1 MKGEKHMNNHSF
13 DKLQYNELKNI
24 VKEYCVSNLGKEHI
38 DHLTPSTH
46 KATIKNR
53 LAETTEGRTLLDLSG
68 SVPLQ
73 GIMNISNILDKVEK
87 GSILEPEALTNIQSF
102 ILGCQKMKTYLKDK
116 DFYAPIL
123 YSYSNIIE
131 DLHHVVD
138 EIDSIIKN
146 GKIDDNASKEL
157 KIIRRYITNTEIKIE
172 DRLDRFLK
180 SSDNKTYIQEFFVS
194 KRNGRY
200 TIPIKAAYKNQV
212 PGTIVDTS
220 SKGLTV
226 FIEPMIIS
234 KYTTELL
241 QLKTEESIEEYR
253 LLTYLTGI
261 VYDEIH
267 KLKRNAE
274 VIAQYDMIFAKA
286 KYSKAI
292 DGIEPKIND
301 YGLINIIKGRH
312 PLLSGKVVPLYFE
325 IGKDYRTLI
334 ITGPNAGGKTLVLK
348 TIGLLT
354 LAMQS
359 GFHIP
364 AEKGSEMSVFDKIYV
379 DIGDDQSIENALST
393 FSSHVKNIA
402 EILKNANKATLLLFD
417 EIGSGTEPN
426 EGAALAIAILE
437 AAYHKGAL
445 TVATTHYAEIKNY
458 ANLHPDFTN
467 AAMRFNKETLEP
479 LYQLVI
485 GTSGES
491 NALWISKRMGIDQS
505 ILDNAKNYMTTSKN
519 YNLKYV
525 NSNNI
530 RINKE
535 AQSKLK
541 EDNLQYDFQ
550 KGDQVILTEYN
561 DYGIVYEGKD
571 EHNNVKV
578 LYKNEFIDVNVKR
591 LKLSIEAKY
600 LYPKDYDFDILFK
613 SYKERKLEKDIL
625 RGSKKA
631 LKAIRK
637 QEKAERYK
645 DNI

>member
-1 MKGEKHMNNHSF
+1 MNNHSF
-13 DKLQYNELKNI
+13 DKLQYNELKSI
-24 VKEYCVSNLGKEHI
+24 VKEYCVSNLGKELI
-38 DHLTPSTH
+38 DTLSPSTN
-46 KATIKNR
+46 KSTIKNR
-53 LAETTEGRTLLDLSG
+53 LAETTEGRTLLDLNG

-73 GIMNISNILDKVEK
+73 GIMKISTILDKVEK
-87 GSILEPEALTNIQSF
+87 GSILEPESLTNIQSF
-102 ILGCQKMKTYLKDK
+102 ILGCLKIKTYLKDK
-116 DFYAPIL
+116 DFYAPTL
-123 YSYSNIIE
+123 YSYSHIIE

-138 EIDSIIKN
+138 EVDSIIKN
-146 GKIDDNASKEL
+146 NRVDDSASKEL
-157 KIIRRYITNTEIKIE
+157 KKVRRCIVNTEIKIE
-172 DRLDRFLK
+172 DRLEKFLK
-180 SSDNKTYIQEFFVS
+180 SNENKTYIQEFFVS

-226 FIEPMIIS
+226 FIEPMVIS

-261 VYDEIH
+261 VYDH
-267 KLKRNAE
+267 LHMLRKNVE

-286 KYSKAI
+286 RYSKSI

-301 YGLINIIKGRH
+301 YGVINLIKGRH
-312 PLLSGKVVPLYFE
+312 PLLSGKFVPLDIK
-325 IGKDYRTLI
+325 IGKDYRTLV

-364 AEKGSEMSVFDKIYV
+364 VDKESEMSIFDKIYV

-402 EILKNANKATLLLFD
+402 EILQNTNNATLLLFD

-458 ANLHPDFTN
+458 GNLHPDFKN
-467 AAMRFNKETLEP
+467 AAMKFNKETLEP
-479 LYQLVI
+479 LYQLII
-485 GTSGES
+485 GKSGES
-491 NALWISKRMGIDQS
+491 NALWISKKMGIDES
-505 ILDNAKNYMTTSKN
+505 IIDNAKKYMCMSKC
-519 YNLKYV
+519 YNLKCI
-525 NSNNI
+525 NSNFI

-535 AQSKLK
+535 ASPKVAK
-541 EDNLQYDFQ
+541 EEDNFDYNFQ
-550 KGDQVILTEYN
+550 KGDQVILIDYN

-571 EHNNVKV
+571 NYNNIKV
-578 LYKNEFIDVNVKR
+578 FYKNEFIDVNAKR
-591 LKLSIEAKY
+591 LRLSIEAKY
-600 LYPKDYDFDILFK
+600 LYPKDYDYDILFK
-613 SYKERKLEKDIL
+613 SFKERKLEKDII

-631 LKAIRK
+631 LKAIRIN
-637 QEKAERYK
+637 EKK
-645 DNI
+645 KK

>member
-1 MKGEKHMNNHSF
+1 MNTHSF
-13 DKLQYNELKNI
+13 NKLQYNELKSI
-24 VKEYCVSNLGKEHI
+24 VKEYCVSSLGKELI
-38 DHLTPSTH
+38 DRLTPSTH

-53 LAETTEGRTLLDLSG
+53 LAETTEGRILLDLNG
-68 SVPLQ
+68 SIPLQ
-73 GIMNISNILDKVEK
+73 GMMNIGQILDRVEK
-87 GSILEPEALTNIQSF
+87 GVVLEPESLSDVERF
-102 ILGCQKMKTYLKDK
+102 ISGCQKIKIYFKDK
-116 DFYAPIL
+116 TFYAPIL
-123 YSYSNIIE
+123 SSYSNIIE
-131 DLHHVVD
+131 DLNDLID
-138 EIDSIIKN
+138 EIGSIIKN
-146 GKIDDNASKEL
+146 NRVDDNASKEL
-157 KIIRRYITNTEIKIE
+157 KKIRRYILNTEEKIE
-172 DRLDRFLK
+172 DRLNRFLR
-180 SSDNKTYIQEFFVS
+180 SSENKTYIQEFFVS
-194 KRNGRY
+194 KRDGRY

-226 FIEPMIIS
+226 FIEPIVIS

-253 LLTYLTGI
+253 LLSYLTDK
-261 VYDEIH
+261 VYHELP
-267 KLKRNAE
+267 KLRKNVE

-301 YGLINIIKGRH
+301 YGWINIVKGRH
-312 PLLSGKVVPLYFE
+312 PLLFGKVVPLDFQ
-325 IGKDYRTLI
+325 IGKDYRTVV

-364 AEKGSEMSVFDKIYV
+364 ADKETEMSVFEKVYV

-402 EILKNANKATLLLFD
+402 EIIKNTNKATLLLFD

-437 AAYHKGAL
+437 SVYHKGAI

-458 ANLHPDFTN
+458 AHLHPDFKN
-467 AAMRFNKETLEP
+467 AAMKFNKDTLEP

-485 GTSGES
+485 GQSGES
-491 NALWISKRMGIDQS
+491 NALWISKKMGIEKT
-505 ILDNAKNYMTTSKN
+505 ILDNAKNYMGPSKN
-519 YNLKYV
+519 YNLEYV
-525 NSNNI
+525 DRNRI

-535 AQSKLK
+535 SLSLK
-541 EDNLQYDFQ
+541 EESKEYEFQ

-561 DYGIVYEGKD
+561 DYGIVYQGKD

-578 LYKNEFIDVNVKR
+578 FYKNTFIDVPVKR
-591 LKLSIEAKY
+591 LKLNVEAKY
-600 LYPKDYDFDILFK
+600 LYPEDYNFDVIFK
-613 SYKERKLEKDIL
+613 TYKERKLERDIM

-631 LKAIRK
+631 LKAIK
-637 QEKAERYK
+637 KGER
-645 DNI
+645 N